1 VFDAFN
7 VDISSWDVSSVV
19 IMEGSFRQAINF
31 NQDLS
36 NWNVSNVNNMNNMFR
51 EADNFNGDISTWDV
65 SNTNDMGSMFLG
77 AESFNQNISNW
88 NVSNVIDME
97 RMFRE
102 ALVFN
107 QDLSGWD
114 VSNVVDM
121 ETIFQGANALSD
133 ENQCAIHTTW
143 SSNGVWPYDWSENID
158 ECGICFGNGIPE
170 GECDCSGNIEDC
182 AGDCGGGAVT
192 DECGICDGIGLID
205 YWYDLD
211 GDGLGSGDSSSYCE
225 ENAPDGW
232 VANGDDL
239 EPGCPTN
246 DTDSCGICAGEN
258 EQDLGCGCFVPGP
271 IDYWFDFDEDGL
283 GAGSASSALPT
294 HPSGALPS
302 QY

>member
-1 VFDAFN
+1 VF
-7 VDISSWDVSSVV
+7 
-19 IMEGSFRQAINF
+19 
-31 NQDLS
+31 
-36 NWNVSNVNNMNNMFR
+36 
-51 EADNFNGDISTWDV
+51 
-65 SNTNDMGSMFLG
+65 
-77 AESFNQNISNW
+77 
-88 NVSNVIDME
+88 
-97 RMFRE
+97 
-102 ALVFN
+102 
-107 QDLSGWD
+107 
-114 VSNVVDM
+114 
-121 ETIFQGANALSD
+121 
-133 ENQCAIHTTW
+133 
-143 SSNGVWPYDWSENID
+143 

-283 GAGSASSALPT
+283 GAGAA
-294 HPSGALPS
+294 S
-302 QY
+302 QYCEGSAPDGWVGNADDAEPAPRPSSSKSNQ